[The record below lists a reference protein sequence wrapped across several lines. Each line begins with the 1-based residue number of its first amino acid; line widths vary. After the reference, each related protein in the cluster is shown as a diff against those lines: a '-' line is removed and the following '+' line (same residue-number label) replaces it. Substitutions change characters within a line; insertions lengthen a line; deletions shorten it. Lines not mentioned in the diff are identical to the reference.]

1 MDIFEIFKKIG
12 SSDRPHGKI
21 SQMIVGLGN
30 PGVQY
35 ENTRHN
41 AGFMAVDKIAK
52 RAGASFSKIKWNSYI
67 TEAVIDGERVLLFKP
82 LTLMNLSGSA
92 VIEAMDFYNI
102 PPEQVLILCDDVN
115 GEPGN
120 IRIRRKGSH
129 GGHNGLRSIFVEADS
144 TEFPRIKIGIGGRP
158 EGRVLADWVLSKFT
172 PEEAE
177 IMDTVAEKAAEAAE
191 LIVSGKIDEA
201 MNRFSG

>member
-12 SSDRPHGKI
+12 GGDRPHGKI
-21 SQMIVGLGN
+21 NQMIVGLGN
-30 PGVQY
+30 PGIQY

-41 AGFMAVDKIAK
+41 AGFTAIDKIAK
-52 RAGASFSKIKWNSYI
+52 RSGAAFSKMKWSSYI
-67 TEAVIDGERVLLFKP
+67 TEATVGGERVILMKP

-92 VIEAMDFYNI
+92 VNEAMEFYKI
-102 PPEQVLILCDDVN
+102 PPERVLVLCDDVN
-115 GEPGN
+115 GDPGN

-144 TEFPRIKIGIGGRP
+144 TEFPRIKIGIGGKP

-177 IMDTVAEKAAEAAE
+177 IMEAATEKAAEAAE
-191 LIVSGKIDEA
+191 LIAAGKIDEA
-201 MNRFSG
+201 MNKYSS